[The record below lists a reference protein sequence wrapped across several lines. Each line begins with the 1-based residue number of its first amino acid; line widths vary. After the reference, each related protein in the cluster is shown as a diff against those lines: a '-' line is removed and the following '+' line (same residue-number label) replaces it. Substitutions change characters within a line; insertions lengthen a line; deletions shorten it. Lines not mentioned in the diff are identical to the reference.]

1 MGGLELGLAL
11 TLGGHLQQ
19 EMSPMSCAMSGLE
32 EPKHGQVRTYLLQI
46 EITLGTLISPSK

>member
-11 TLGGHLQQ
+11 RLGGHLQQ

-32 EPKHGQVRTYLLQI
+32 EPKHGQEEHIFCKLKLPWA
-46 EITLGTLISPSK
+46 L